1 MILAL
6 LALASGAPLSASL
19 VDISVGDE
27 AWWAGERGD
36 ALAAW
41 RRALAAA
48 DTSAVGRA
56 AEVMAR
62 VRLLQLTGNLAPF
75 VHERKMSVALGEC
88 PMTEPWCHIAAA
100 DVELFMPAFTGAD
113 PHRIPELVKGSP
125 LVGPAAARV
134 AAATGDIG
142 ALAGLAD
149 AELDGMGRGI
159 LEQRRRLPRSPGT
172 WVLGAGIGGAPGAGV
187 GFLLRFVDP
196 DVAWAQHRLEVVASA
211 DTRGG
216 FYVASGLR
224 TAGRTPLSF
233 GLSGGRSIGDLWADG
248 APQPWS
254 LLYARGSAAINPRWS
269 GISLLFGASA
279 RIEASTGV
287 GATAGPY
294 AALSFGEGDVLRL
307 SADTAFGAYTHVLV
321 GADWRGQQPLGGG
334 TLALHTSVAH
344 VPTPS
349 PFWRLPSAGG
359 SDVLRGLSAGRYRV
373 QTLVV
378 GQVEYRH
385 VLIGPLYAAGFLD
398 SAWADGGHVTAGVGL
413 RIVLP
418 PDRENTTRLDF
429 GAGPEGWGFVVA
441 WGEAF

>member
-1 MILAL
+1 MILGL
-6 LALASGAPLSASL
+6 LALASGAPLSPSIA
-19 VDISVGDE
+19 DISIGDE
-27 AWWAGERGD
+27 AWWAGDRGE
-36 ALAAW
+36 ALTAW
-41 RRALAAA
+41 RRALAEV

-62 VRLLQLTGNLAPF
+62 VRLLQVTGNLAPF
-75 VHERKMSVALGEC
+75 VHERRMSLALDAC
-88 PMTEPWCHIAAA
+88 PTSEPWCHIAAA

-113 PHRIPELVKGSP
+113 PRRIPELLAGSP
-125 LVGPAAARV
+125 LVGPATARI

-159 LEQRRRLPRSPGT
+159 LAQRRRLPPNPGT
-172 WVLGAGIGGAPGAGV
+172 WVLGVGIGGAPGAGV
-187 GFLLRFVDP
+187 GFLVRFVDP
-196 DVAWAQHRLEVVASA
+196 DLAWAQHRLELVASA

-216 FYVASGLR
+216 FYIASGLR

-233 GLSGGRSIGDLWADG
+233 GLTGGRSIGDLWIDD
-248 APQPWS
+248 APQAWS
-254 LLYARGSAAINPRWS
+254 LAYARGSAAINPHWS
-269 GISLLFGASA
+269 GVSLVVGASA
-279 RIEASTGV
+279 RVEASQDVGV
-287 GATAGPY
+287 TAGPY
-294 AALSFGEGDVLRL
+294 TALSLGDRDVLRV
-307 SADTAFGAYTHVLV
+307 SADSAFGAYTHVLV
-321 GADWRGQQPLGGG
+321 GADWRGQQPLAGG
-334 TLALHTSVAH
+334 TLALHTALTY
-344 VPTPS
+344 VPTAS

-373 QTLVV
+373 HTLAI

-385 VLIGPLYAAGFLD
+385 VVIGPLYGAAFLD
-398 SAWADGGHVTAGVGL
+398 AAWADGGHMTAGVGL